1 MRREDKQYLDEHAK
15 RIDER
20 HENLV
25 SLMKDEFAEISKY
38 MSEQNDRVTIIEH
51 STRFARWVQNKP
63 RAALFSLFGVVVLFV
78 IVANVFSV
86 GELLR
91 MWIFKV

>member
-1 MRREDKQYLDEHAK
+1 MRQDDKQFLDEHTK

-20 HENLV
+20 HKDFV
-25 SLMKDEFAEISKY
+25 TLMKDEFAEISKY
-38 MSEQNDRVTIIEH
+38 MSEQNDRVTVLEH

-63 RAALFSLFGVVVLFV
+63 RAALLSLFGVIVLFV
-78 IVANVFSV
+78 ILANVFSI

>member
-1 MRREDKQYLDEHAK
+1 MRLEDKQYLDEHAK

-25 SLMKDEFAEISKY
+25 NLMKGEFAEISKY
-38 MSEQNDRVTIIEH
+38 MSKQNDRVTIIEH
-51 STRFARWVQNKP
+51 GTRFARWVQNKP